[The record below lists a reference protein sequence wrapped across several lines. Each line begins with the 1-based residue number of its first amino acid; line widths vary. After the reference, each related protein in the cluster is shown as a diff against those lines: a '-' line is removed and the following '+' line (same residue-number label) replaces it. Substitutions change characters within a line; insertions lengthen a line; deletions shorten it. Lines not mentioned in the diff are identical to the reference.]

1 MPLFTRL
8 TALCQTLATHT
19 TVPIRIGRPDDA
31 PGLFVWPWRLEE
43 DARVRNAPLPRL
55 PGEDTKLH
63 NAPAP
68 VIHFLVLSTTNL
80 DDETISGLEAAR
92 QALLETPV
100 FEAGAGRVVVAPAPL
115 SANDL
120 TDLFTAADI
129 PLRLCLAY
137 TLRSSA

>member
-19 TVPIRIGRPDDA
+19 TVAIRIGRPDDS

-43 DARVRNAPLPRL
+43 DARVRSTPLPRL
-55 PGEDTKLH
+55 PGEDTKMH
-63 NAPAP
+63 TPAP

-92 QALLETPV
+92 LALLETPI
-100 FEAGAGRVVVAPAPL
+100 FEAGAGRVMVAPAPL
-115 SANDL
+115 SANEL
-120 TDLFTAADI
+120 TDLFTAAAI

-137 TLRSSA
+137 TLRSTA

>member
-8 TALCQTLATHT
+8 TALCQTLATQT

-31 PGLFVWPWRLEE
+31 TALFVWPWRLEE

-55 PGEDTKLH
+55 PGDDSKLH
-63 NAPAP
+63 TPAP
-68 VIHFLVLSTTNL
+68 VIHFLVLSTTTL
-80 DDETISGLEAAR
+80 DDTTISGLEAAR
-92 QALLETPV
+92 LALLETPV
-100 FEAGAGRVVVAPAPL
+100 FEAGNGRVVVAPAPL
-115 SANDL
+115 SANEL
-120 TDLFTAADI
+120 TDLFTAAAI

>member
-19 TVPIRIGRPDDA
+19 TLPIRIGRPDDS

-43 DARVRNAPLPRL
+43 DARVRSTPLPRL
-55 PGEDTKLH
+55 PGEDTKMH
-63 NAPAP
+63 TPAP

-92 QALLETPV
+92 LALLETPI
-100 FEAGAGRVVVAPAPL
+100 FAAGAGRVVVAPAAL
-115 SANDL
+115 SANEL
-120 TDLFTAADI
+120 TDLFTAAAI

-137 TLRSSA
+137 TLRSTA

>member
-80 DDETISGLEAAR
+80 DEETISGLEAAR
-92 QALLETPV
+92 LALLEIPV